1 MAFPVRVCALIGK
14 FTDSRVAESA
24 HALIPYLQSRQ
35 VEVLMSEDAPMA
47 DQPAHVARV
56 QEGEIGERAD
66 LVIAIGG
73 DGTLLYAARLV
84 ARHNVPRAPA
94 GLPSAHPR
102 S

>member
-47 DQPAHVARV
+47 DQPAHVARCV
-56 QEGEIGERAD
+56 WPPAERR
-66 LVIAIGG
+66 
-73 DGTLLYAARLV
+73 TAAF
-84 ARHNVPRAPA
+84 
-94 GLPSAHPR
+94 HPHQSR
-102 S
+102 